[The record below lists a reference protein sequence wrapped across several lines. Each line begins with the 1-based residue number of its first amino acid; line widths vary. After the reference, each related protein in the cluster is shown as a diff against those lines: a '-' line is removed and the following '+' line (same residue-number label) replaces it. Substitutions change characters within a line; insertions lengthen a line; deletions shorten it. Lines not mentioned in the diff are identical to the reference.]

1 MSDFATE
8 TDMTSKKPTTYQR
21 RPRPEAATFA
31 DGTKRT
37 KMSVYLDS
45 RVHKHLL
52 RYCIDENTS
61 QQQIMMEALDLWL
74 AKNRQP
80 SLGEMAPE
88 LLAEPI
94 TKK

>member
-8 TDMTSKKPTTYQR
+8 PDMIKKPTYQR
-21 RPRPEAATFA
+21 RPRREAATFA
-31 DGTKRT
+31 DGTQRT
-37 KMSVYLDS
+37 KMSVWLDS

-52 RYCIDENTS
+52 RLCLDENTS
-61 QQQIMMEALDLWL
+61 QQQIMLEALDLWL

-80 SLGEMAPE
+80 TLGELAPE
-88 LLAEPI
+88 LVAEPI